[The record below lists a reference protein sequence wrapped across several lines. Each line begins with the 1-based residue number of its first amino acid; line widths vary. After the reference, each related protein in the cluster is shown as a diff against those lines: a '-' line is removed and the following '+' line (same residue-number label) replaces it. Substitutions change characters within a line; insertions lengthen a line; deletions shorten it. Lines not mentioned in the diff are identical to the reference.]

1 MRERHS
7 EQRPVPSHDRLDQVE
22 TAQSLSTAQGC
33 HVPHTGYYFLHVH
46 LRSHD
51 TALSGWST
59 MAKQSPEGPRTMEI
73 L

>member
-7 EQRPVPSHDRLDQVE
+7 EQRPVPSHERLDQVE
-22 TAQSLSTAQGC
+22 TAQSLSTAR
-33 HVPHTGYYFLHVH
+33 VPRPAYGLLTFLHLH

-51 TALSGWST
+51 TALGGWST
-59 MAKQSPEGPRTMEI
+59 MVKESPEGPRMMEI